1 MAKPTHEDALIMI
14 QLAQWAA
21 TLGMSEAASWMW
33 SDEFIPDGDGFAA
46 KYPAGS
52 EGFRKLLT
60 IGNYYETVG
69 TLWKNGLFNETL
81 LFDWLSLAMMW
92 DRVKGPLL
100 RGREESGVPALWEN
114 FEAMA
119 KAQAAQSQ

>member
-1 MAKPTHEDALIMI
+1 MAKPTREDALIMI
-14 QLAQWAA
+14 QLAQWGA
-21 TLGMSEAASWMW
+21 TLGLTEASSWMW
-33 SDEFIPDGDGFAA
+33 SDEFIPDGEGFAA

-52 EGFRKLLT
+52 EGFSKLMI

-81 LFDWLSLAMMW
+81 LFDWLSLVMMW

-100 RGREESGVPALWEN
+100 RGREQSGVPALWEN
-114 FEAMA
+114 FEAAA
-119 KAQAAQSQ
+119 KAQAAQDR